1 MGGASK
7 KGHRLFNRERAATT
21 EALPL
26 HSYDLPTEEMPGQ
39 KPRPIS
45 MQHQAGPRATTAHS
59 SGTSTSG
66 SIFDAEKERK
76 RRRRQKRVYPGSMHS
91 AAMSTA
97 AISTMGLGGEAL
109 SCISTRNSMDYD
121 APPVPPVPALPSTVS
136 RRKAPS
142 DIEKQE
148 ESTTTRDESDDDE
161 AEGDRD
167 EKYLDTEKS
176 LLGAMPLY
184 QRALTMSALALA
196 VFIGSLDQ
204 TIVSSSSAA
213 IAKQFDVLDSI
224 GWVATSYLL
233 ACTAL
238 RPLYGRLSDIFG
250 RIETLMTGLVIFIAG
265 SAICG
270 AATSFNMLIAG
281 RVVQGL
287 GGGALLSLV
296 MVIVSDIS
304 IERER
309 AKVSSVF
316 AAIWAV
322 SSILGPIFGGIFAQS
337 KGGWPWVFYFSIP
350 VGGVAGVFILL
361 FLRLPRPQGS
371 FKEKLKKVDFV
382 GIVVLVGG
390 TVMLMLAM
398 SFGGSSHP
406 WSSPTVICLL
416 VFGVVTLGLF
426 VLVEWKIPREPIMP
440 LRLFR
445 NRNTALTLLQELFMG
460 AVFYAPV
467 FYLPIY
473 FNAVMN
479 TSSIASGLH
488 LLPVL
493 LPVCIFST
501 ISGIIVSK
509 TGRYRELSWFGGV
522 LLVVGFYLWTLLD
535 EDTTT
540 GQSIGLL
547 LMASIGCGIILQPSL
562 LTLQTSIQARDMAT
576 GTALYGAIQ
585 SLGGTIALSIF
596 QTILVNSL
604 KSQFVPIRE
613 QFGAQYADI
622 IDGALLSQQV
632 IHYDNVPDVLRK
644 ALVRAYVKAI
654 RNVLYGLIA
663 FAAMVFLPTLFLK
676 HIPLRTRMAK
686 TMPNTSTDRKTNA
699 SPEGIASPEDK
710 ASTEDKTSTKD
721 KTSTGDKTSTENSA
735 DANDNS
741 SVTNDNNSDT
751 KAANTTNA
759 ASTIDGKA

>member
-1 MGGASK
+1 
-7 KGHRLFNRERAATT
+7 
-21 EALPL
+21 
-26 HSYDLPTEEMPGQ
+26 
-39 KPRPIS
+39 
-45 MQHQAGPRATTAHS
+45 
-59 SGTSTSG
+59 
-66 SIFDAEKERK
+66 
-76 RRRRQKRVYPGSMHS
+76 
-91 AAMSTA
+91 
-97 AISTMGLGGEAL
+97 
-109 SCISTRNSMDYD
+109 MDYD
-121 APPVPPVPALPSTVS
+121 VPPVPPVPPLPGNVS
-136 RRKAPS
+136 RKKAPS
-142 DIEKQE
+142 DIEKQDTESAEDGE
-148 ESTTTRDESDDDE
+148 EEDGADDT
-161 AEGDRD
+161 ADRD

-176 LLGAMPLY
+176 MLSSMPLY
-184 QRALTMSALALA
+184 QRVLTMSALALA

-204 TIVSSSSAA
+204 TIVSSSNPA
-213 IAKQFDVLDSI
+213 IAKQFNALDSI

-322 SSILGPIFGGIFAQS
+322 SSILGPIFGGLFAES

-350 VGGVAGVFILL
+350 VGGIAGGFIIL
-361 FLRLPRPQGS
+361 FLKLPRPQGS
-371 FKEKLKKVDFV
+371 FKEKLKRVDFA

-398 SFGGSSHP
+398 SFGGNSHP

-416 VFGVVTLGLF
+416 VFGTLTLAIFVVI
-426 VLVEWKIPREPIMP
+426 EWKIPAEPIMP

-445 NRNTALTLLQELFMG
+445 NRNTSLTLLEEFFMG

-473 FNAVMN
+473 FKAVMN
-479 TSSIASGLH
+479 TSSVSSGLH

-509 TGRYRELSWFGGV
+509 TGRYRELSWIGGV

-535 EDTTT
+535 ENTTT
-540 GQSIGLL
+540 GQSVGLL
-547 LMASIGCGIILQPSL
+547 LLASIGCGIILQPSL
-562 LTLQTSIQARDMAT
+562 LALQTSIQARDMAT

-604 KSQFVPIRE
+604 NTQLAPIRE
-613 QFGAQYADI
+613 QFGSQYADI
-622 IDGALLSQQV
+622 IDGAMQNQQV
-632 IHYDNVPDVLRK
+632 IHDAGVPDNLRN
-644 ALVRAYVKAI
+644 ALIKAYVVSI
-654 RNVLYGLIA
+654 RNVFYGLIA
-663 FAAMVFLPTLFLK
+663 FAAMTFLPTLFLK

-686 TMPNTSTDRKTNA
+686 TMPNTGTDAA
-699 SPEGIASPEDK
+699 SANDANSVANNNDNSSDTK
-710 ASTEDKTSTKD
+710 A
-721 KTSTGDKTSTENSA
+721 A

-741 SVTNDNNSDT
+741 SDTNVVN
-751 KAANTTNA
+751 TNA
-759 ASTIDGKA
+759 AASVEEDKKG